1 MSLNKVLN
9 RPLFRQKAL
18 KKGYLTP
25 IRAQLGTMVGPTMD
39 VSTGPQR
46 FPMINVPQPKPLSM
60 TRRFFNTVG
69 RGVRGA
75 FGLPFLLGS
84 SATYG
89 ALDRS
94 DPEGNLPESVKLGL
108 SGLGGAAATR
118 LPGAAALGS
127 MGIGPQAVLFGT
139 GALIQNRI
147 AAGRKELERIKKMSP
162 EERKRFE
169 IEQRNKAFNYFDGG
183 VTDQELFGADADKV
197 KFVSPATEVRQQ
209 VSTKGKKGGGRL
221 NVDRLTEPENE
232 SKIAKGTVD
241 IDKVIKNNIDEGDLA
256 IDEMKIEP
264 PKSPTE
270 IKTAKKDDEKKTE
283 TVGATTSAQAN
294 KQLVQNQTQNV
305 ATGKVKAGDGTEI
318 NNEVIDLAKA
328 YSKELRAG
336 QTSQAKTVFL
346 ANLASGLLT
355 GTTTKSGIG
364 GALEVFG
371 QALGPAV
378 NNYATIKLKE
388 DELSNDFMETALELA
403 QDEIAAKNEAVEIP
417 APDVKDTGVIRII
430 QPGGK
435 VQNFTGRELKDGTI
449 QIAILGLKD
458 QFGRQVYQTY
468 TGRGDFLP
476 RDFKN
481 EQTSEILFDLEGKYR
496 ALSTTDKSL
505 KILEDAYDQ
514 DKELGGLVGKLK
526 ITTERVTDALGSL
539 TGISDRVD
547 FGNQYQLLLEKDAQA
562 LVNSGEFSDLD
573 SAKKYLKETLGSI
586 NDKGQA
592 VTEDGK
598 SYVKE
603 KLNQFLG
610 DDRTSDA
617 QNLERLAVN
626 ETILVYALANAL
638 KSKDRLTQK
647 DIQNAKE
654 LVKVFSLGRGT
665 KTTIRSLR
673 ALRETLV
680 DSIEGQERIYG
691 LNGGD
696 ERTLGVFRVN
706 YGLAK
711 GEGTGDFRPDLF
723 DLGKSDLLKQFGDLP
738 K

>member
-9 RPLFRQKAL
+9 RPLFRKEAL
-18 KKGYLTP
+18 KKGYLKP

-46 FPMINVPQPKPLSM
+46 FPMINVAQPKPLSM

-69 RGVRGA
+69 RAGRTA

-84 SATYG
+84 GITYG

-94 DPEGNLPESVKLGL
+94 DPGGNLPESVKLGL

-127 MGIGPQAVLFGT
+127 LGLGPQAVLFGT

-183 VTDQELFGADADKV
+183 VTDQELFGADADKI
-197 KFVSPATEVRQQ
+197 KFTSPDTKVQQRQSKAK
-209 VSTKGKKGGGRL
+209 VGGGRL

-241 IDKVIKNNIDEGDLA
+241 IDKVIKNNVDEGDLA
-256 IDEMKIEP
+256 IDEMKIEVP
-264 PKSPTE
+264 PPQT
-270 IKTAKKDDEKKTE
+270 KTAKKEEDEKKTE
-283 TVGATTSAQAN
+283 TIGATTSNQAN
-294 KQLVQNQTQNV
+294 KQLVKNQTENV
-305 ATGKVKAGDGTEI
+305 KTGDVKAGDGTEI
-318 NNEVIDLAKA
+318 NNEVIDLARA

-355 GTTTKSGIG
+355 GTTTKSGIA

-547 FGNQYQLLLEKDAQA
+547 FGNQYQLLLEKNAKA
-562 LVNSGEFSDLD
+562 LVNEGAFPDID
-573 SAKKYLKETLGSI
+573 SAKNYLKNTLGSI
-586 NDKGQA
+586 DEKGQA
-592 VTEDGK
+592 RTEEGK

-680 DSIEGQERIYG
+680 SSIEGQERIYG

-706 YGLAK
+706 YGLAE

>member
-9 RPLFRQKAL
+9 RPLFRKEAL
-18 KKGYLTP
+18 KKGYLKP

-46 FPMINVPQPKPLSM
+46 FPMINVAQPKPLSM

-69 RGVRGA
+69 RAGRTA

-84 SATYG
+84 GITYG

-94 DPEGNLPESVKLGL
+94 DPGGNLPESVKLGL

-127 MGIGPQAVLFGT
+127 LGLGPQAVLFGT

-183 VTDQELFGADADKV
+183 VTDQELFGADADKI
-197 KFVSPATEVRQQ
+197 KFTSPDTKVQQRQSKAK
-209 VSTKGKKGGGRL
+209 VGGGRL

-241 IDKVIKNNIDEGDLA
+241 IDKVIKNNVDEGDLA
-256 IDEMKIEP
+256 IDEMKIEVP
-264 PKSPTE
+264 PPQT
-270 IKTAKKDDEKKTE
+270 KTAKKEEDEKKTE
-283 TVGATTSAQAN
+283 TIGATTSNQAN
-294 KQLVQNQTQNV
+294 KQLVKNQTENV
-305 ATGKVKAGDGTEI
+305 KTGDVKAGDGTEI
-318 NNEVIDLAKA
+318 NNEVIDLARA

-355 GTTTKSGIG
+355 GTTTKSGIA

-547 FGNQYQLLLEKDAQA
+547 FGNQYQLLLEKNAKA
-562 LVNSGEFSDLD
+562 LVNEGAFPDID
-573 SAKKYLKETLGSI
+573 SAKNYLKNTLGSI
-586 NDKGQA
+586 DEKGRA
-592 VTEDGK
+592 RTEEGK

-680 DSIEGQERIYG
+680 SSIEGQERIYG

-706 YGLAK
+706 YGLAE

>member
-18 KKGYLTP
+18 KKGYLKP

-46 FPMINVPQPKPLSM
+46 FPMINVQQPKPLSM

-84 SATYG
+84 GVTYG

-94 DPEGNLPESVKLGL
+94 DPKGNLPESVKLGL

-118 LPGAAALGS
+118 LPGAAALAGL
-127 MGIGPQAVLFGT
+127 GIGPQAVLFGT

-197 KFVSPATEVRQQ
+197 KFVSPASKVRQQ

-241 IDKVIKNNIDEGDLA
+241 IDKVIKNNLDEGDLA

-305 ATGKVKAGDGTEI
+305 STGKVKAGDGTEV

-328 YSKELRAG
+328 YAKELRAG

-378 NNYATIKLKE
+378 NNYATIK
-388 DELSNDFMETALELA
+388 
-403 QDEIAAKNEAVEIP
+403 
-417 APDVKDTGVIRII
+417 
-430 QPGGK
+430 
-435 VQNFTGRELKDGTI
+435 
-449 QIAILGLKD
+449 
-458 QFGRQVYQTY
+458 
-468 TGRGDFLP
+468 
-476 RDFKN
+476 
-481 EQTSEILFDLEGKYR
+481 
-496 ALSTTDKSL
+496 
-505 KILEDAYDQ
+505 
-514 DKELGGLVGKLK
+514 
-526 ITTERVTDALGSL
+526 
-539 TGISDRVD
+539 
-547 FGNQYQLLLEKDAQA
+547 
-562 LVNSGEFSDLD
+562 
-573 SAKKYLKETLGSI
+573 
-586 NDKGQA
+586 
-592 VTEDGK
+592 
-598 SYVKE
+598 
-603 KLNQFLG
+603 
-610 DDRTSDA
+610 
-617 QNLERLAVN
+617 
-626 ETILVYALANAL
+626 
-638 KSKDRLTQK
+638 
-647 DIQNAKE
+647 
-654 LVKVFSLGRGT
+654 
-665 KTTIRSLR
+665 
-673 ALRETLV
+673 
-680 DSIEGQERIYG
+680 
-691 LNGGD
+691 
-696 ERTLGVFRVN
+696 
-706 YGLAK
+706 
-711 GEGTGDFRPDLF
+711 
-723 DLGKSDLLKQFGDLP
+723 
-738 K
+738 

>member
-9 RPLFRQKAL
+9 RPLFRKEAL
-18 KKGYLTP
+18 RKGYLKP

-46 FPMINVPQPKPLSM
+46 FPMINVAQPKPLSM

-69 RGVRGA
+69 RAGRAA

-84 SATYG
+84 GVTYG

-147 AAGRKELERIKKMSP
+147 AAGRKELERIEKMSP

-183 VTDQELFGADADKV
+183 VTDQELFGADADKI
-197 KFVSPATEVRQQ
+197 KFSSPK
-209 VSTKGKKGGGRL
+209 TKVTQRPSKAKVGGGRL

-241 IDKVIKNNIDEGDLA
+241 IDKVIKNNVDEGDLA
-256 IDEMKIEP
+256 IDEMKIQVP
-264 PKSPTE
+264 PPPT
-270 IKTAKKDDEKKTE
+270 KTAKKEEDEKKTE
-283 TVGATTSAQAN
+283 TVGATTSNQAN
-294 KQLVQNQTQNV
+294 KQLVKNQTENV
-305 ATGKVKAGDGTEI
+305 KTGDVKAGDGTEI
-318 NNEVIDLAKA
+318 NNEVIDLARA

-355 GTTTKSGIG
+355 GTTTKSGIA

-680 DSIEGQERIYG
+680 DSIGGQERLYR

-696 ERTLGVFRVN
+696 KRTLGVFRVN
-706 YGLAK
+706 YGLESEK
-711 GEGTGDFRPDLF
+711 DSTGNLFPNLF
-723 DLGKSDLLKQFGDLP
+723 DLQQSDLLKQFGDLP

>member
-9 RPLFRQKAL
+9 RPLFRKEAL
-18 KKGYLTP
+18 KKGYLKP

-46 FPMINVPQPKPLSM
+46 FPMINVAQPKPLSM

-69 RGVRGA
+69 RAGRTA

-84 SATYG
+84 GITYG

-94 DPEGNLPESVKLGL
+94 DPGGNLPESVKLGL

-127 MGIGPQAVLFGT
+127 LGLGPQAVLFGT

-183 VTDQELFGADADKV
+183 VTDQELFGADADKI
-197 KFVSPATEVRQQ
+197 KFTSPDTKVQQRQSKAK
-209 VSTKGKKGGGRL
+209 VGGGRL

-241 IDKVIKNNIDEGDLA
+241 IDKVIKNNVDEGDLA
-256 IDEMKIEP
+256 IDEMKIEVP
-264 PKSPTE
+264 PPQT
-270 IKTAKKDDEKKTE
+270 KTAKKEEDEKKTE
-283 TVGATTSAQAN
+283 TIGATTSNQAN
-294 KQLVQNQTQNV
+294 KQLVKNQTENV
-305 ATGKVKAGDGTEI
+305 KTGDVKAGDGTEI
-318 NNEVIDLAKA
+318 NNEVIDLARA

-355 GTTTKSGIG
+355 GTTTKSGIA

-547 FGNQYQLLLEKDAQA
+547 FGNQYQLLLEKNAKA
-562 LVNSGEFSDLD
+562 LVNEGAFPDID
-573 SAKKYLKETLGSI
+573 SAKNYLKNTLGSI
-586 NDKGQA
+586 DEKGQA
-592 VTEDGK
+592 RTEEGK

-706 YGLAK
+706 YGLAE

>member
-84 SATYG
+84 GVTYG

-270 IKTAKKDDEKKTE
+270 IKTAKKEEEKKTE
-283 TVGATTSAQAN
+283 TVGATTSEQAN
-294 KQLVQNQTQNV
+294 KQLVKNQTDNAQ
-305 ATGKVKAGDGTEI
+305 AGKIKSGDGSEVTSDVI
-318 NNEVIDLAKA
+318 VRARQIRNELM
-328 YSKELRAG
+328 AG
-336 QTSQAKTVFL
+336 QGSQAKTVFL

-355 GTTTKSGIG
+355 GTTTKSGLG

-388 DELSNDFMETALELA
+388 NELENEFMADALDIAFDELK
-403 QDEIAAKNEAVEIP
+403 AKNAAIE
-417 APDVKDTGVIRII
+417 APDYPDATAGVVRMLDRNGNPINVTAR
-430 QPGGK
+430 Q
-435 VQNFTGRELKDGTI
+435 LKDSTV
-449 QIAILGLKD
+449 QIAFPGQVD
-458 QFGRQVYQTY
+458 DFGRQVFVTVTPDQYISFRTQKGAEKGQMETLRDLSAKYKAYQLGTN
-468 TGRGDFLP
+468 TINIIEQAIKEDKKFAGPAGRFNLFTTRLGD
-476 RDFKN
+476 
-481 EQTSEILFDLEGKYR
+481 
-496 ALSTTDKSL
+496 ALSDFGFNISS
-505 KILEDAYDQ
+505 IEDAERTASD
-514 DKELGGLVGKLK
+514 LRSKL
-526 ITTERVTDALGSL
+526 
-539 TGISDRVD
+539 
-547 FGNQYQLLLEKDAQA
+547 AQG
-562 LVNSGEFSDLD
+562 LVNSGEAEDLKAAEKILDKQFGSTLSLKDKIEKQLGTFADQTD
-573 SAKKYLKETLGSI
+573 SA
-586 NDKGQA
+586 
-592 VTEDGK
+592 
-598 SYVKE
+598 
-603 KLNQFLG
+603 
-610 DDRTSDA
+610 
-617 QNLERLAVN
+617 NLERLAIN
-626 ETILVYALANAL
+626 ETVMVYALANSL

-647 DIQNAKE
+647 DIQMAKE
-654 LVKVFSLGRGT
+654 LVNVFPLLRGQRT
-665 KTTIRSLR
+665 VAKSLR
-673 ALRETLV
+673 AVNETILSDIRRLENDYQDIYLGDTHTV
-680 DSIEGQERIYG
+680 NQYRRKYG
-691 LNGGD
+691 LITG
-696 ERTLGVFRVN
+696 EQQMAVP
-706 YGLAK
+706 GLENPFA
-711 GEGTGDFRPDLF
+711 ETETEDLF
-723 DLGKSDLLKQFGDLP
+723 KQLEGI
-738 K
+738 

>member
-9 RPLFRQKAL
+9 RPLFRKEAL
-18 KKGYLTP
+18 KKGYLKP

-46 FPMINVPQPKPLSM
+46 YPMINIAQPKPLSM
-60 TRRFFNTVG
+60 TRRFFNVLG
-69 RGVRGA
+69 RGARTA

-84 SATYG
+84 GITYG

-94 DPEGNLPESVKLGL
+94 DPEGNLPQSAKLAL
-108 SGLGGAAATR
+108 SGIGGAAATR

-127 MGIGPQAVLFGT
+127 MGIGPQSVLLGT

-183 VTDQELFGADADKV
+183 VTDQELFGADADKI
-197 KFVSPATEVRQQ
+197 KFTSPDTKVQQRQSKAK
-209 VSTKGKKGGGRL
+209 VGGGRL

-241 IDKVIKNNIDEGDLA
+241 IDKVIKNNVDEGDLA
-256 IDEMKIEP
+256 IDEMKIEVP
-264 PKSPTE
+264 PPPT
-270 IKTAKKDDEKKTE
+270 KTAKKEEDEKKTE
-283 TVGATTSAQAN
+283 TVGATTSNQAN
-294 KQLVQNQTQNV
+294 KQFVKNQTENV
-305 ATGKVKAGDGTEI
+305 KTGNVKAGDGTEI
-318 NNEVIDLAKA
+318 NNEVIDLARA

-417 APDVKDTGVIRII
+417 APEVKDTGVIRII

-547 FGNQYQLLLEKDAQA
+547 FGNQYQLLLEKNAKA
-562 LVNSGEFSDLD
+562 LVNEGAFPDID
-573 SAKKYLKETLGSI
+573 SAKNYLKNTLGSI
-586 NDKGQA
+586 DEKGQA
-592 VTEDGK
+592 RTEEGK

-680 DSIEGQERIYG
+680 SSIEGQERIYG

-706 YGLAK
+706 YGLAE

>member
-1 MSLNKVLN
+1 
-9 RPLFRQKAL
+9 
-18 KKGYLTP
+18 
-25 IRAQLGTMVGPTMD
+25 
-39 VSTGPQR
+39 
-46 FPMINVPQPKPLSM
+46 
-60 TRRFFNTVG
+60 
-69 RGVRGA
+69 
-75 FGLPFLLGS
+75 
-84 SATYG
+84 
-89 ALDRS
+89 
-94 DPEGNLPESVKLGL
+94 
-108 SGLGGAAATR
+108 
-118 LPGAAALGS
+118 
-127 MGIGPQAVLFGT
+127 
-139 GALIQNRI
+139 
-147 AAGRKELERIKKMSP
+147 
-162 EERKRFE
+162 
-169 IEQRNKAFNYFDGG
+169 
-183 VTDQELFGADADKV
+183 
-197 KFVSPATEVRQQ
+197 
-209 VSTKGKKGGGRL
+209 
-221 NVDRLTEPENE
+221 
-232 SKIAKGTVD
+232 
-241 IDKVIKNNIDEGDLA
+241 
-256 IDEMKIEP
+256 
-264 PKSPTE
+264 
-270 IKTAKKDDEKKTE
+270 
-283 TVGATTSAQAN
+283 
-294 KQLVQNQTQNV
+294 
-305 ATGKVKAGDGTEI
+305 
-318 NNEVIDLAKA
+318 
-328 YSKELRAG
+328 
-336 QTSQAKTVFL
+336 
-346 ANLASGLLT
+346 
-355 GTTTKSGIG
+355 
-364 GALEVFG
+364 
-371 QALGPAV
+371 
-378 NNYATIKLKE
+378 
-388 DELSNDFMETALELA
+388 METALELA

-562 LVNSGEFSDLD
+562 LVNSGEFSDID

-680 DSIEGQERIYG
+680 SSIEGQERVYA

-706 YGLAK
+706 YGLAE